1 MHVEPAART
10 GDLSL
15 GEQQQVE
22 IIKALW
28 RGSNVLILDEP
39 TSMLTP
45 EGVAELQK
53 VLVRLKEAGV
63 ALVFIT
69 HKLHEAISIGDR
81 VTILRQGRVAGALG
95 EHELGS
101 RTPEQLQAEIVRI
114 MFGEEA
120 GASAPVAELEG
131 TLRERRQAAHI
142 TGDVLLELVGVA
154 AGGDGISS
162 GIENVSLVLRQGE
175 ILGVAGVDGNGQRE
189 LAEVVAGPAARHGRA
204 R

>member
-1 MHVEPAART
+1 VRLAEIAATLGVHVDPGART

-45 EGVAELQK
+45 EGVGELQK

-69 HKLHEAISIGDR
+69 HKLHEAISSGDP
-81 VTILRQGRVAGALG
+81 VTILRQGRVAGTLG
-95 EHELGS
+95 EHELAS
-101 RTPEQLQAEIVRI
+101 RTQEQLQAEP
-114 MFGEEA
+114 F
-120 GASAPVAELEG
+120 
-131 TLRERRQAAHI
+131 
-142 TGDVLLELVGVA
+142 
-154 AGGDGISS
+154 
-162 GIENVSLVLRQGE
+162 
-175 ILGVAGVDGNGQRE
+175 
-189 LAEVVAGPAARHGRA
+189 
-204 R
+204 

>member
-1 MHVEPAART
+1 
-10 GDLSL
+10 
-15 GEQQQVE
+15 
-22 IIKALW
+22 
-28 RGSNVLILDEP
+28 
-39 TSMLTP
+39 MLTP

-81 VTILRQGRVAGALG
+81 VTILRQGRVAGTLG

-101 RTPEQLQAEIVRI
+101 RTQEQLQAEIVRI

-131 TLRERRQAAHI
+131 TLRERRQAAQI

-162 GIENVSLVLRQGE
+162 GIEDVSLVLRQGE

-189 LAEVVAGPAARHGRA
+189 LAEVVAGQRRA
-204 R
+204 TAGG

>member
-1 MHVEPAART
+1 ATLGVAVEPGRRT

-15 GEQQQVE
+15 GEQQHVE

-28 RGSNVLILDEP
+28 RGSKVLILDEP

-69 HKLHEAISIGDR
+69 HKLHEATSIGDR
-81 VTILRQGRVAGALG
+81 VTILKQGRVAGALG
-95 EHELGS
+95 EHELRE
-101 RTPEQLQAEIVRI
+101 RTQEQLQAEIVRI

-120 GASAPVAELEG
+120 GASAPV
-131 TLRERRQAAHI
+131 
-142 TGDVLLELVGVA
+142 
-154 AGGDGISS
+154 
-162 GIENVSLVLRQGE
+162 
-175 ILGVAGVDGNGQRE
+175 
-189 LAEVVAGPAARHGRA
+189 
-204 R
+204 